1 MTTELLAV
9 ERQHEADIRRWIS
22 RLKDIAE
29 ATGAKWSTSR
39 SFANLV
45 ERLQSN
51 QRHWREATQADEWP
65 ELPPQPRHQHE
76 AKLRLTTEVRE
87 ALINIGRLLDAWAN
101 ARDARDV
108 SDEKEYEACVRE
120 AQKSHRIV
128 AGLMENIE
136 QMAAFASFGASGGAD
151 FRYDIDN
158 HELVALFEKHRA
170 SGLNQTD
177 AVERMVARDGDRIG
191 LAHSALVTRLQKL
204 GVWQAR
210 KR

>member
-65 ELPPQPRHQHE
+65 E
-76 AKLRLTTEVRE
+76 
-87 ALINIGRLLDAWAN
+87 
-101 ARDARDV
+101 
-108 SDEKEYEACVRE
+108 
-120 AQKSHRIV
+120 
-128 AGLMENIE
+128 
-136 QMAAFASFGASGGAD
+136 
-151 FRYDIDN
+151 
-158 HELVALFEKHRA
+158 
-170 SGLNQTD
+170 
-177 AVERMVARDGDRIG
+177 
-191 LAHSALVTRLQKL
+191 
-204 GVWQAR
+204 
-210 KR
+210 